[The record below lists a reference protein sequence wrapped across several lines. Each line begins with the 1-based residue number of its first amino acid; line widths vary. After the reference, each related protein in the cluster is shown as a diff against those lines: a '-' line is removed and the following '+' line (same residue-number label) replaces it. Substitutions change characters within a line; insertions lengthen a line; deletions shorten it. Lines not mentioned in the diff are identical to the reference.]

1 MIVTI
6 TYKAVLVVVGLGLVL
21 FGQGFLHRY
30 LTEILPVFY
39 LGIGL
44 NVFCVTA
51 MLILVFHPALARTI
65 LVLGLKIV
73 EKLHLMKRKESRL
86 KKLEASME
94 VYQNT
99 AVYLGTHKM
108 VLVNVLAITFAQ
120 RFLLCLQQHGLYTA
134 PSIYQAF
141 PLSPL
146 CCCRRSFPYRL
157 TCCRFREEWES
168 ARHCS

>member
-1 MIVTI
+1 MQLYYMKKEKISLPVSTVILMIVTI

-86 KKLEASME
+86 KKLEKE
-94 VYQNT
+94 LEQLNKEKEDIENQFQNLMSPSEIVRKQKEL
-99 AVYLGTHKM
+99 AVIVQKLEESESLWLELSEK
-108 VLVNVLAITFAQ
+108 LE
-120 RFLLCLQQHGLYTA
+120 
-134 PSIYQAF
+134 SI
-141 PLSPL
+141 S
-146 CCCRRSFPYRL
+146 
-157 TCCRFREEWES
+157 
-168 ARHCS
+168 